1 MVSSSSSNR
10 KIKSKRKGKRAPFLR
25 KRSLVGGRYSVLKQL
40 SEGAFGHTLLAED
53 THLPGKPKCVLKQ
66 LKPQV
71 GNRAMQTSRRL
82 FEQEAQVLYELGN
95 HPQIPQ
101 LLAHFHDTE
110 GFYLAQEYI
119 EGRSLSQE
127 IRSIMP
133 CSEKQVIQL
142 IREIL
147 EVLVFV
153 HQQQVIH
160 RDLKP
165 ANLIRRKHDGKIVMI
180 DFGAVKHVGSQFL
193 NPTPGETDYTIAIG
207 TVGYIPNEQLGGRPR
222 YSSDIYAVGM
232 IALQAL
238 TGLLP
243 TEFDDDDRT
252 GEILWRNRVPHISP
266 AFATVLSRMVAYDF
280 RARYTT
286 AAEALDV
293 FNQME
298 TGNLLTSEPLSTN
311 SFTPSSLSTYPPT
324 TISLPPTEHQV
335 DPHSAGMGSQNSFES
350 HPHPSDAQV
359 LVPNNKLA
367 VAANLN
373 WAQSPQSQASDWS
386 MKPSSLIGQITWL
399 QQRLQDRGMALA
411 VVLWRQRHRVNPW
424 YAIIFATIVGSASV
438 AQKGSWIFA
447 QQSQFYFANSVPP
460 KTVLEPAERLVK
472 NLPTIDTLET
482 VQTQVFDDMASYLAE
497 AKMAV
502 EEEDYQTAL
511 GFYEKVIDLD
521 NQNLEALTQRC
532 SLLGQLESPFK
543 AIDACEELELV
554 SPNDV
559 VALSGLGKANQ
570 DMGQYQVALEF
581 YKAALGLAPDYR
593 PAQQGKNAVDQLLD
607 ERNQG
612 S

>member
-1 MVSSSSSNR
+1 M
-10 KIKSKRKGKRAPFLR
+10 PLFLR

-71 GNRAMQTSRRL
+71 GSRAMQTSRRL

-101 LLAHFHDTE
+101 LLAHFEDKE

-119 EGRSLSQE
+119 DGRSLSQE
-127 IRSIMP
+127 IRSTMP
-133 CSEKQVIQL
+133 CSEKQVIRL

-180 DFGAVKHVGSQFL
+180 DFGAVKQVGSQFL
-193 NPTPGETDYTIAIG
+193 NPIPGETDYTIAIG

-232 IALQAL
+232 IAIQAL
-238 TGLLP
+238 TGLAP
-243 TEFDDDDRT
+243 TELDDDDRT

-311 SFTPSSLSTYPPT
+311 SFTPSSTSTNPST
-324 TISLPPTEHQV
+324 TISLPPTEHQL
-335 DPHSAGMGSQNSFES
+335 DHPSAGMGPRPDHPSAEVGSQNSFES
-350 HPHPSDAQV
+350 TPYPSGAKV
-359 LVPNNKLA
+359 FGPYNTPP
-367 VAANLN
+367 VAADVN
-373 WAQSPQSQASDWS
+373 WVQSPQSQSSDWS
-386 MKPSSLIGQITWL
+386 MKSSSFIGQITWL
-399 QQRLQDRGMALA
+399 QHRLQDRGMALA
-411 VVLWRQRHRVNPW
+411 VLLWRRRHRVNPW
-424 YAIIFATIVGSASV
+424 YAIAIATLVGSVSIV
-438 AQKGSWIFA
+438 QKGSWLFA
-447 QQSQFYFANSVPP
+447 QQTSFTLPTVCPP
-460 KTVLEPAERLVK
+460 KL
-472 NLPTIDTLET
+472 
-482 VQTQVFDDMASYLAE
+482 FW
-497 AKMAV
+497 
-502 EEEDYQTAL
+502 
-511 GFYEKVIDLD
+511 
-521 NQNLEALTQRC
+521 
-532 SLLGQLESPFK
+532 SLRSAWSKICP
-543 AIDACEELELV
+543 
-554 SPNDV
+554 P
-559 VALSGLGKANQ
+559 
-570 DMGQYQVALEF
+570 
-581 YKAALGLAPDYR
+581 
-593 PAQQGKNAVDQLLD
+593 
-607 ERNQG
+607 
-612 S
+612 